1 MSNADASAPNEP
13 SIRRLGVRPRRGTSD
28 RGLPDPAGDQ
38 DGPAPECRGAS
49 FGADGVTGR
58 SRGLRDSPRPTLPDV
73 SHGRYEHGVL
83 RSNRVGLRA
92 RHEADVPILQSEL
105 YDDVA
110 VRSRADSRPWRPI
123 APGSAA
129 SPYAVAEPSEDAAC
143 FSVVDLSSDE
153 LAGET
158 LLWGIDTHNRTAHVG
173 ISLRPAFRNR
183 GLGTDV
189 LRVLCGYGFA
199 VRGLHRLQLET
210 LADNTAMI
218 QAATRVGFTQEGV
231 LRRSAWANGGFADEV
246 ILGLLAAEWN
256 AAAGHGRASS
266 S

>member
-1 MSNADASAPNEP
+1 
-13 SIRRLGVRPRRGTSD
+13 
-28 RGLPDPAGDQ
+28 
-38 DGPAPECRGAS
+38 S

-58 SRGLRDSPRPTLPDV
+58 SRGLRDSPPTDV
-73 SHGRYEHGVL
+73 ARREPRQVWTRGGAQQQS
-83 RSNRVGLRA
+83 LRA
-92 RHEADVPILQSEL
+92 PHDADVPIRQSEL

-129 SPYAVAEPSEDAAC
+129 SPYAVTGPSEEAAC
-143 FSVVDLSSDE
+143 FSVVELSSDE
-153 LAGET
+153 LAGEP

-218 QAATRVGFTQEGV
+218 Q
-231 LRRSAWANGGFADEV
+231 
-246 ILGLLAAEWN
+246 
-256 AAAGHGRASS
+256 
-266 S
+266 